1 MSRIIKL
8 THYAAS
14 DDSVLLSVRPAPKQ
28 TETDPEKLQKKQE
41 ILQEADSQAR
51 AIVQDAEETAQNILR
66 QAAEQ
71 ADELKR
77 KAMEEIEA
85 WWEQKRAE
93 AEALFQE
100 TRERAVAEG
109 YAAGH
114 AQGKSEAYE
123 EETGA
128 INKAREILEL
138 AYSQKEKIIAE
149 AEPFLVELSIAVA
162 EKVICGELGQK
173 PEQVLEMAKKV
184 LNRSRVYGTVTIC
197 VNPRYYELVQ
207 ENRAQLLA
215 LLDGQAELAVC
226 PDHSVQD
233 GGCVIR
239 TQMGSVDARV
249 TTQLEEIKRALL
261 EIARGSEQSDDH

>member
-8 THYAAS
+8 AHYAPS
-14 DDSVLLSVRPAPKQ
+14 DDSVILSVRPVPKQ
-28 TETDPEKLQKKQE
+28 TEVDPEKLQKKQE
-41 ILQEADSQAR
+41 ILQEAETEAR
-51 AIVQDAEETAQNILR
+51 TIVQDAEETAQNILR

-71 ADELKR
+71 ADEVRR
-77 KAMEEIEA
+77 KAIQEIEE

-100 TRERAVAEG
+100 TRERAESEG

-114 AQGKSEAYE
+114 AKGKSEAYE

-128 INKAREILEL
+128 IQEAREVLER
-138 AYSQKEKIIAE
+138 AYSQKEKILAE
-149 AEPFLVELSIAVA
+149 AEPFLVELSIEVA
-162 EKVICGELGQK
+162 EKVIAGELEQK

-184 LNRSRVYGTVTIC
+184 LSRSRVYGTVTIC
-197 VNPRYYELVQ
+197 VNHRYFEHVQ
-207 ENRAQLLA
+207 ENRAQLLG
-215 LLDGQAELAVC
+215 LLDGQAELAVY
-226 PDHSVQD
+226 PDHSVTD

-261 EIARGSEQSDDH
+261 EIANGSDRSDDH